1 MVRED
6 IINSIEFAINEYKSE
21 KSSLRVNAEEMTFFA
36 ENEKKLAQIIG
47 KMKLRY
53 EVEHKLKPM
62 AAYDEIEEKC
72 QISISTIK
80 NTINGKIKT
89 TRNFLYKF
97 AVGMQLSVD
106 AANEL
111 FELCDGRLREDC
123 KADYIVIRALED
135 KDDIYTF
142 IEDFQKYTNLKIE
155 LRNRE
160 S

>member
-1 MVRED
+1 MIKEE
-6 IINSIEFAINEYKSE
+6 IITSIDFTMNEYVTE
-21 KSSLRVNAEEMTFFA
+21 DSSLRVNAEDMSLFS

-53 EVEHKLKPM
+53 EDEHKLKPM

-80 NTINGKIKT
+80 NTINGKIKP

-97 AVGMQLSVD
+97 TVGLQMSVD

-111 FELCDGRLREDC
+111 FELCGGCLREDC
-123 KADYIVIRALED
+123 RADYITIRALED
-135 KDDIYTF
+135 KDDIYAF
-142 IEDFQKYTNLKIE
+142 INDFQKYTKLKIE